1 MKMKLG
7 MMAELAAP
15 EPQMHDVEERSSI
28 STARPRGHFCLHFEA
43 NKSCDERSRHQKP
56 ICNKRQHPNLILTV
70 DAFNIELLRMNIL
83 KIFFSGF
90 FTPISF
96 SI

>member
-28 STARPRGHFCLHFEA
+28 STARPRPFLSAFRSEQKLTRDRVIKSPYATNA
-43 NKSCDERSRHQKP
+43 NIQ
-56 ICNKRQHPNLILTV
+56 ILFLPSMPLTL
-70 DAFNIELLRMNIL
+70 NY
-83 KIFFSGF
+83 
-90 FTPISF
+90 
-96 SI
+96 